1 MMGRGGAAAVFVMA
15 AAAACSGRHTGAVAG
30 GTPGTL
36 VDVTCEGDVPSESRC
51 VTLSVYENR
60 TTRTGRTIPLWI
72 LILPASG
79 SPRAGDPV
87 FYLAGGPG
95 QAAGDLSRMAAR
107 FGLLRTRDIVLADQ
121 RGTGRSNGFEC
132 RFYGPPGNPQ
142 SYFQPFLPPDKVRA
156 CRDELAPRADLTQ
169 YTTSASVEDLEDI
182 RAALG
187 FDRINVM

>member
-79 SPRAGDPV
+79 SPRAADPV

-95 QAAGDLSRMAAR
+95 QAAGDQP
-107 FGLLRTRDIVLADQ
+107 GRTRDPPPWVSPRPAESEI
-121 RGTGRSNGFEC
+121 GRAHG
-132 RFYGPPGNPQ
+132 
-142 SYFQPFLPPDKVRA
+142 
-156 CRDELAPRADLTQ
+156 
-169 YTTSASVEDLEDI
+169 
-182 RAALG
+182 
-187 FDRINVM
+187 